1 MASKITVFNPE
12 GYPPKVTARGM
23 APGIEN
29 LQGKTVALIGTGM
42 ENSDK
47 FMVELQASLAEHAPG
62 VKTKLIPWPDIFN
75 MHLINSDDAAQRFK
89 HVRGEAD
96 AAVLGIGC
104 CPGCTPAVV
113 VNQLEMES
121 AYGLPTIGVH
131 TAQFERLATSRTRVG
146 GLASARQAIIP
157 TTGMNKSPEE
167 LRAFIEGDDPV
178 AGRPFWEQILETLT
192 RRIPDAELRGVGF
205 DRSTPRFLE
214 AATEEELHQLFRE
227 RRYTDFLPI
236 VLPTEERVEA
246 MLRGTSHAR
255 DEIVGRLQPSG
266 AQEAWAFDVE
276 KVAVN
281 AVMAGAAPE
290 HFPVI
295 LALAATNDT
304 GRDASGVSIARM
316 VVVNGP
322 IRNEIGMNYGTGA
335 MGPYNYANSAIGRA
349 YGLLSQNLQ
358 GGSVPGQTY
367 HGSLGNNFSYN
378 NCTYAEN
385 EENSPWEPLHVRRG
399 FRADESTVT
408 TFFMWGNIWSE
419 HVRPNWKEQLPAML
433 SGLDPAGG
441 VTLVMDPIVAQ
452 EFVDRG
458 MDTPE
463 TLANWIYENARVPAR
478 LYWDHV
484 PLSNVARGLVANGV
498 EPYASYSKLGPDEL
512 IPPFMP
518 MQVEVVVTGG
528 STNGSW
534 NVFSATSMARQTN
547 EEAAVGITFG
557 RTTRSVDVWR

>member
-1 MASKITVFNPE
+1 MPNKLTVMNPE

-23 APGIEN
+23 APSIEN
-29 LQGKTVALIGTGM
+29 LEGKTIALIGTGM
-42 ENSDK
+42 ENSDN
-47 FMVELQASLAEHAPG
+47 FMIKLQASLAERAPR
-62 VKTKLIPWPDIFN
+62 VQTKLIPWPDIFN
-75 MHLINSDDAAQRFK
+75 MHLLNNDAARARFRE
-89 HVRGEAD
+89 VQQEAD

-121 AYGLPTIGVH
+121 AYGVPTVGVH

-146 GLASARQAIIP
+146 GMARARQAFIP
-157 TTGMNKSPEE
+157 RTAMNLSGDE
-167 LRAFIEGDDPV
+167 LRDFIEGEDPV
-178 AGRPFWEQILETLT
+178 SGRPFWEQVLEVLS
-192 RRIPDAELRGVGF
+192 RPVPADELRGIEF
-205 DRSTPRFLE
+205 DRSTPRLLE
-214 AATEEELHQLFRE
+214 PATEEELHQLFRE

-236 VLPTEERVEA
+236 VLPTEDRVQA
-246 MLRGTSHAR
+246 MLRGTSHAP
-255 DEIVGRLQPSG
+255 DEIVGHMHPSG
-266 AQEAWAFDVE
+266 AQEMWEFDVE

-295 LALAATNDT
+295 LALASTNDT
-304 GRDASGVSIARM
+304 GRDASGSSIARM

-322 IRNEIGMNYGTGA
+322 IRQEIGMNSGIGA

-367 HGSLGNNFSYN
+367 HGSLGYNYSYN

-385 EENSPWEPLHVRRG
+385 QEDSPWEPLHVRHG
-399 FRADESTVT
+399 FGHDESTVT

-419 HVRPNWKEQLPAML
+419 HVRPNWKLQLSAML
-433 SGLDPAGG
+433 SAIDPACG

-458 MDTPE
+458 MDTPL
-463 TLANWIYENARVPAR
+463 TLAKWIYQNVKVPAR
-478 LYWDHV
+478 LFWDHV
-484 PLSNVARGLVANGV
+484 PLSNVLRGLVANGV
-498 EPYASYSKLGPDEL
+498 EPYLSYSKLGPDEL

-518 MQVEVVVTGG
+518 PQVEVVVVGG
-528 STNGSW
+528 GTNGSW
-534 NVFSATSMARQTN
+534 NVFAATPLARTES
-547 EEAAVGITFG
+547 EEQLGFG
-557 RTTRSVDVWR
+557 TTTRSIDAWR